1 MLNKFSMTKTRLP
14 QPLRGFAMTGFLL
27 ILEPCT
33 PREGALLHG
42 SKKVPYVI
50 LAKSGNLEKK

>member
-1 MLNKFSMTKTRLP
+1 MTKTRLP